1 MDVMKFTQAVSRIWV
16 LENRLLDKTKVE
28 RMIESTSASEVLRI
42 LNETEYANV
51 SSNVKR
57 AEDYEEI
64 LTAELKRIYDLV
76 YEMSPVKEI
85 VKIMSL
91 KYDYHNAKV
100 LLKAK
105 VLGKDLSSMLI
116 KLGNL
121 DLQEIKRKI
130 DSDNLKSLNGIL
142 GKGIQEAM
150 KVFEETKDPQKI
162 DIIIDK
168 YMYEELVEINKSL
181 NYKFIDNLVKAM
193 IDSTNIRT
201 LLRIKKQNKGRSFAE
216 EVIFNGGAIDSNK
229 LILLLNESPEN
240 IMSKLQT
247 TIYSSLIKEGLEGYI
262 ATDSASLLEKLSDNY
277 IMQLMKDSK
286 LVTFGPERLL
296 SYIYAKET
304 EIKVIR
310 IIMVGKLNNIA
321 EEVIRERL
329 RDIYA

>member
-16 LENRLLDKTKVE
+16 LETRLLDKAKID
-28 RMIESTSASEVLRI
+28 RMIDAKYANEVLRI
-42 LNETEYANV
+42 LGETEYSNV
-51 SSNVKR
+51 SSNIKR
-57 AEDYEEI
+57 PEDYEEI
-64 LTAELKRIYDLV
+64 LTAELKRVYDLV
-76 YEMSPVKEI
+76 YEISPVKEV

-91 KYDYHNAKV
+91 KYDYHNVKV
-100 LLKAK
+100 LLKGK
-105 VLGKDLSSMLI
+105 VLGKDLSSMYI
-116 KLGNL
+116 KLGSL
-121 DLQEIKRKI
+121 DLQELKRKI
-130 DSDNLKSLNGIL
+130 DSDNLKSLNGTL
-142 GKGIQEAM
+142 GKGVQEAM

-168 YMYEELVEINKSL
+168 YMYKELVEINKAL

-201 LLRIKKQNKGRSFAE
+201 LLRIKKQNKGRDFAK
-216 EVIFNGGAIDSNK
+216 EVIYDGGAIESSK
-229 LILLLNESPEN
+229 LIALINESPEN
-240 IMSKLQT
+240 IMAKLQS
-247 TIYSSLIKEGLEGYI
+247 TIYSDLVKEGFEGYI
-262 ATDSASLLEKLSDNY
+262 ATESASLLEKLSDNY
-277 IMQLMKDSK
+277 IMELMKSSK
-286 LVTFGPERLL
+286 LVTFGPEKLI

>member
-16 LENRLLDKTKVE
+16 LETRLLDKAKVE
-28 RMIESTSASEVLRI
+28 RMIEANSASEVLRI
-42 LNETEYANV
+42 LNETEYSNV
-51 SSNVKR
+51 SSKVKR
-57 AEDYEEI
+57 PEDYEDI
-64 LTAELKRIYDLV
+64 LSAELKRVYDLV
-76 YEMSPVKEI
+76 YEISPIKDV

-100 LLKAK
+100 LLKEK

-121 DLQEIKRKI
+121 DLHEVKRKI
-130 DSDNLKSLNGIL
+130 DSDNLKSLNGTL

-150 KVFEETKDPQKI
+150 KAFEETKDPQKI

-168 YMYEELVEINKSL
+168 YMYKELVELNKSL

-201 LLRIKKQNKGRSFAE
+201 LLRIKKQNKGRDFAQ
-216 EVIFNGGAIDSNK
+216 EVIVDGGAIDSGK
-229 LILLLNESPEN
+229 LISLLNESPEN
-240 IMSKLQT
+240 IMSKLQS
-247 TIYSSLIKEGLEGYI
+247 TIYSELIKEGFEGYI
-262 ATDSASLLEKLSDNY
+262 TTESASLLEKLSDNY
-277 IMQLMKDSK
+277 IMELMKDSK
-286 LVTFGPERLL
+286 LVTFGPEKLL

>member
-16 LENRLLDKTKVE
+16 LETKLLDKPKVE
-28 RMIESTSASEVLRI
+28 RMIEAPSASEVLRI
-42 LNETEYANV
+42 LNETEYSNV
-51 SSNVKR
+51 SANIKR
-57 AEDYEEI
+57 PEDYEEI

-76 YEMSPVKEI
+76 YEISPVKEV

-91 KYDYHNAKV
+91 KYDYHNIKV
-100 LLKAK
+100 LLKGK
-105 VLGKDLSSMLI
+105 VLEKDLSSMLI

-130 DSDNLKSLNGIL
+130 DGDNLKSLNGII
-142 GKGIQEAM
+142 GKGAQEAM

-162 DIIIDK
+162 DIIVDK
-168 YMYEELVEINKSL
+168 YMYKELVEIKNNL

-193 IDSTNIRT
+193 IDSTNVRT
-201 LLRIKKQNKGRSFAE
+201 LLRIKKQNKGRDFAR
-216 EVIFNGGAIDSNK
+216 EVIVDGGVIDSSK
-229 LILLLNESPEN
+229 LISLLNESPEN
-240 IMSKLQT
+240 IMSKLQS
-247 TIYSSLIKEGLEGYI
+247 TIYSDLIKEGFEGYI
-262 ATDSASLLEKLSDNY
+262 SNESVSLLEKLSDNY
-277 IMQLMKDSK
+277 IMELMKGSK
-286 LVTFGPERLL
+286 LVTFGPEKIL

>member
-16 LENRLLDKTKVE
+16 LETKLLDKPKVE
-28 RMIESTSASEVLRI
+28 RMIEAPSASEVLRI
-42 LNETEYANV
+42 LNETEYSNV
-51 SSNVKR
+51 SSNIKR
-57 AEDYEEI
+57 PEDYEEI
-64 LTAELKRIYDLV
+64 LTAELKRVYDLV
-76 YEMSPVKEI
+76 YEISPVKEV

-100 LLKAK
+100 LLKGK
-105 VLGKDLSSMLI
+105 VLGKDFSSMLI
-116 KLGNL
+116 KLGNI

-130 DSDNLKSLNGIL
+130 DGDNFKSLNGTL
-142 GKGIQEAM
+142 GKGVQEAM

-168 YMYEELVEINKSL
+168 YMYKELVEIKNSL

-201 LLRIKKQNKGRSFAE
+201 LLRIKKQNKGREFAS
-216 EVIFNGGAIDSNK
+216 EVIVDGGAIDSSK
-229 LILLLNESPEN
+229 LVALLNESPEN
-240 IMSKLQT
+240 IMSKLQS
-247 TIYSSLIKEGLEGYI
+247 TIYSDLVKEGFEGYI
-262 ATDSASLLEKLSDNY
+262 ETGSASLLEKLSDNY
-277 IMQLMKDSK
+277 IMDLMKNSK
-286 LVTFGPERLL
+286 LVTFGPEKIL

-304 EIKVIR
+304 EIKIIR

>member
-16 LENRLLDKTKVE
+16 LETRLLDKPKVE
-28 RMIESTSASEVLRI
+28 RMIEASSANEVLRV
-42 LNETEYANV
+42 LNETEYSNV
-51 SSNVKR
+51 SANVKR

-64 LTAELKRIYDLV
+64 LTAELKRVYDLI
-76 YEMSPVKEI
+76 YEISPVKEV

-91 KYDYHNAKV
+91 KYDYHNIKV
-100 LLKAK
+100 LLKGK
-105 VLGKDLSSMLI
+105 VLGKDLSHMLI

-130 DSDNLKSLNGIL
+130 DGDNLKSLNGLL
-142 GKGIQEAM
+142 GKGVQEAM

-168 YMYEELVEINKSL
+168 YMYKELVEIKNSL

-201 LLRIKKQNKGRSFAE
+201 LLRIKKQNKGRDFAE
-216 EVIFNGGAIDSNK
+216 EVIVQGGAIDSSK
-229 LILLLNESPEN
+229 LISLLNESPEN
-240 IMSKLQT
+240 IMVKLQS
-247 TIYSSLIKEGLEGYI
+247 TIYSDLVKEGFEGYI
-262 ATDSASLLEKLSDNY
+262 ATESASLLEKLSDNY
-277 IMQLMKDSK
+277 IMSLMKDSK
-286 LVTFGPERLL
+286 LVTFGPEKIL

-304 EIKVIR
+304 EIKIIR

>member
-16 LENRLLDKTKVE
+16 LETKLIDKAKIE
-28 RMIESTSASEVLRI
+28 RMIEAPSANEVLRI
-42 LNETEYANV
+42 LNETEYSNV
-51 SSNVKR
+51 SSNIKR

-64 LTAELKRIYDLV
+64 LSAELKRVYDLV
-76 YEMSPVKEI
+76 YEISPIKDV

-91 KYDYHNAKV
+91 KYDYHNIKV
-100 LLKAK
+100 LLKGK
-105 VLGKDLSSMLI
+105 VLNKDLSSMLI
-116 KLGNL
+116 NLGSL

-130 DSDNLKSLNGIL
+130 DGDNFKSLSGNL
-142 GKGIQEAM
+142 GKGISEAL
-150 KVFEETKDPQKI
+150 KAFEETKDPQKI
-162 DIIIDK
+162 DIILDK
-168 YMYEELVEINKSL
+168 YMYKDLVELKKSL

-201 LLRIKKQNKGRSFAE
+201 LLRIKKQNKNRDFAK
-216 EVIFNGGAIDSNK
+216 EVIVEGGEIDSSK
-229 LILLLNESPEN
+229 LIALLSETPEN
-240 IMSKLQT
+240 IMNKLQS
-247 TIYSSLIKEGLEGYI
+247 TIYSNIVKEGLEGYI
-262 ATDSASLLEKLSDNY
+262 ESDSASLLEKLSDNY
-277 IMQLMKDSK
+277 IMDLMKGSK
-286 LVTFGPERLL
+286 LVTFGPEKIL

>member
-16 LENRLLDKTKVE
+16 LETKLLDKPKVE
-28 RMIESTSASEVLRI
+28 RMIEAPSASEVLRI
-42 LNETEYANV
+42 LNETEYSNV
-51 SSNVKR
+51 SANIKR
-57 AEDYEEI
+57 PEDYEEI

-76 YEMSPVKEI
+76 YEISPVKEV

-91 KYDYHNAKV
+91 KYDYHNIKV
-100 LLKAK
+100 LLKGK
-105 VLGKDLSSMLI
+105 VLEKDLSSMLI

-130 DSDNLKSLNGIL
+130 DGDNLKSLNGII
-142 GKGIQEAM
+142 GKGAQEAM

-162 DIIIDK
+162 DIIVDK
-168 YMYEELVEINKSL
+168 YMYKELVEIKNNL

-193 IDSTNIRT
+193 IDSTNVRT
-201 LLRIKKQNKGRSFAE
+201 LLRIKKQNKGRDFAR
-216 EVIFNGGAIDSNK
+216 EVIVDGGAIDSSK
-229 LILLLNESPEN
+229 LISLLNESPEN
-240 IMSKLQT
+240 IMSKLQS
-247 TIYSSLIKEGLEGYI
+247 TIYSDLIKEGFEGYI
-262 ATDSASLLEKLSDNY
+262 SNESVSLLEKLSDNY
-277 IMQLMKDSK
+277 IMELMKGSK
-286 LVTFGPERLL
+286 LVTFGPEKIL

>member
-16 LENRLLDKTKVE
+16 LETKLLDKPKVE
-28 RMIESTSASEVLRI
+28 RMIEAPSASEVLRI
-42 LNETEYANV
+42 LNETEYSNV
-51 SSNVKR
+51 SANIKR
-57 AEDYEEI
+57 PEDYEEI

-76 YEMSPVKEI
+76 YEISPVKEV

-91 KYDYHNAKV
+91 KYDYHNIKV
-100 LLKAK
+100 LLKGK
-105 VLGKDLSSMLI
+105 VLDKDLSSMLI
-116 KLGNL
+116 KLGSL

-130 DSDNLKSLNGIL
+130 DGDNLKSLNGII
-142 GKGIQEAM
+142 GKGAQEAM

-162 DIIIDK
+162 DIIVDK
-168 YMYEELVEINKSL
+168 YMYKELVEIKNNL

-193 IDSTNIRT
+193 IDSTNVRT
-201 LLRIKKQNKGRSFAE
+201 LLRIKKQNKGRDFAR
-216 EVIFNGGAIDSNK
+216 EVIVDGGVIDSSK
-229 LILLLNESPEN
+229 LISLLNESPEN
-240 IMSKLQT
+240 IMSKLQS
-247 TIYSSLIKEGLEGYI
+247 TIYSDLIKEGFEGYI
-262 ATDSASLLEKLSDNY
+262 SNESVSLLEKLSDNY
-277 IMQLMKDSK
+277 IMKLMKGSK
-286 LVTFGPERLL
+286 LVTFGPEKIL

>member
-16 LENRLLDKTKVE
+16 LETRLLDKSKVE
-28 RMIESTSASEVLRI
+28 RMIEASSASEVLRI
-42 LNETEYANV
+42 LNETEYSNV
-51 SSNVKR
+51 SATVKR
-57 AEDYEEI
+57 PEDYEEI
-64 LTAELKRIYDLV
+64 LAAELKRVYDLV
-76 YEMSPVKEI
+76 YEISPIKDV

-100 LLKAK
+100 LLKEK
-105 VLGKDLSSMLI
+105 LLGKDLSSMLI

-121 DLQEIKRKI
+121 DLIEIKRKI
-130 DSDNLKSLNGIL
+130 DSDNLRSLNGTL

-150 KVFEETKDPQKI
+150 KAFEETKDPQKI

-168 YMYEELVEINKSL
+168 YMYKELVELNKAL

-201 LLRIKKQNKGRSFAE
+201 LLRIKKQNKGRDFAQ
-216 EVIFNGGAIDSNK
+216 EVIVNGGAIDSNK
-229 LILLLNESPEN
+229 LISLLNESPEN
-240 IMSKLQT
+240 IMSKLQS
-247 TIYSSLIKEGLEGYI
+247 TIYSDLIKEGFEGYI
-262 ATDSASLLEKLSDNY
+262 ATESASLLEKLSDNY
-277 IMQLMKDSK
+277 IMELMKNSK
-286 LVTFGPERLL
+286 LVTFGPEKLL

>member
-16 LENRLLDKTKVE
+16 LETRLLDKSKVE
-28 RMIESTSASEVLRI
+28 RMIEASSASEVLRI
-42 LNETEYANV
+42 LNETEYSNV
-51 SSNVKR
+51 SANVKR
-57 AEDYEEI
+57 PEDYDEI
-64 LTAELKRIYDLV
+64 LAAELKRVYDLV
-76 YEMSPVKEI
+76 YEISPVKDV
-85 VKIMSL
+85 VKIMIL

-100 LLKAK
+100 LLKEK

-121 DLQEIKRKI
+121 DLIEVKRKI
-130 DSDNLKSLNGIL
+130 DSDNLRSLNGTL

-150 KVFEETKDPQKI
+150 KAFEETKDPQKI

-168 YMYEELVEINKSL
+168 YMYKELVEINKAL

-201 LLRIKKQNKGRSFAE
+201 LLRIKKQNKGRDFAQ
-216 EVIFNGGAIDSNK
+216 EVIVDGGAIDSDK
-229 LILLLNESPEN
+229 LISLLNESPEN
-240 IMSKLQT
+240 IMSKLQS
-247 TIYSSLIKEGLEGYI
+247 TIYSDLIREGFDGYI
-262 ATDSASLLEKLSDNY
+262 ATESASLLEKLSDNY
-277 IMQLMKDSK
+277 IMELMKNSK
-286 LVTFGPERLL
+286 LVTFGPEKLL

>member
-16 LENRLLDKTKVE
+16 LETRLLDKSKVE
-28 RMIESTSASEVLRI
+28 RMIEASSASEVLRI
-42 LNETEYANV
+42 LNETEYSNV
-51 SSNVKR
+51 SANVKR
-57 AEDYEEI
+57 PEDYEEI
-64 LTAELKRIYDLV
+64 LAAELKRVYDLV
-76 YEMSPVKEI
+76 YEISPIKDV

-100 LLKAK
+100 LLKEK
-105 VLGKDLSSMLI
+105 LLGKDLSSMLI

-121 DLQEIKRKI
+121 DLIEIKRKI
-130 DSDNLKSLNGIL
+130 DSDNLRSLNGTL

-150 KVFEETKDPQKI
+150 KAFEETKDPQKI

-168 YMYEELVEINKSL
+168 YMYKELVELNKSL

-201 LLRIKKQNKGRSFAE
+201 LLRIKKQNKGRDFAQ
-216 EVIFNGGAIDSNK
+216 EVIVNGGAIDSNK
-229 LILLLNESPEN
+229 LISLLNESPEN
-240 IMSKLQT
+240 IMSKLQS
-247 TIYSSLIKEGLEGYI
+247 TIYSDLIKEGFEGYI
-262 ATDSASLLEKLSDNY
+262 ATESASLLEKLSDNY
-277 IMQLMKDSK
+277 IMELMKNSK
-286 LVTFGPERLL
+286 LVTFGPEKLL

>member
-16 LENRLLDKTKVE
+16 LETKLLDKPKVE
-28 RMIESTSASEVLRI
+28 RMIEDPSASEVLRI
-42 LNETEYANV
+42 LNETEYSNV
-51 SSNVKR
+51 SANIKR
-57 AEDYEEI
+57 PEDYEEI

-76 YEMSPVKEI
+76 YEISPVKEV

-91 KYDYHNAKV
+91 KYDYHNIKV
-100 LLKAK
+100 LLKGK
-105 VLGKDLSSMLI
+105 VLDKDLSSMLI

-130 DSDNLKSLNGIL
+130 DGDNLKSLNGII
-142 GKGIQEAM
+142 GKGAQEAM

-162 DIIIDK
+162 DIIVDK
-168 YMYEELVEINKSL
+168 YMYKELVEIKNNL

-193 IDSTNIRT
+193 IDSTNVRT
-201 LLRIKKQNKGRSFAE
+201 LLRIKKQNKGRDFAR
-216 EVIFNGGAIDSNK
+216 EVIVDGGVIDSSK
-229 LILLLNESPEN
+229 LISLLNESPEN
-240 IMSKLQT
+240 IMSKLQS
-247 TIYSSLIKEGLEGYI
+247 TIYSDLIKEGFEGYI
-262 ATDSASLLEKLSDNY
+262 SNESVSLLEKLSDNY
-277 IMQLMKDSK
+277 IMELMKGSK
-286 LVTFGPERLL
+286 LVTFGPEKIL

>member
-16 LENRLLDKTKVE
+16 LETKLIDKAKIE
-28 RMIESTSASEVLRI
+28 RMIEAPSANEVLRI
-42 LNETEYANV
+42 LNETEYSNV
-51 SSNVKR
+51 SSNIKR

-64 LTAELKRIYDLV
+64 LSAELKRIYDLV
-76 YEMSPVKEI
+76 YEISPVKDV
-85 VKIMSL
+85 VKLMSL
-91 KYDYHNAKV
+91 KYDYHNIKV
-100 LLKAK
+100 LLKGK
-105 VLGKDLSSMLI
+105 VLNKDLSSMLI
-116 KLGNL
+116 NLGNL

-130 DSDNLKSLNGIL
+130 DGDSFKSLNGNL
-142 GKGIQEAM
+142 GKGILEAL
-150 KVFEETKDPQKI
+150 KAFEETKDPQKI
-162 DIIIDK
+162 DIILDK
-168 YMYEELVEINKSL
+168 YMYKELVELQKKL

-201 LLRIKKQNKGRSFAE
+201 LLRVKKQNKNRDFAK
-216 EVIFNGGAIDSNK
+216 EVIFEGGDIDSNK
-229 LILLLNESPEN
+229 LIALLSETPEN
-240 IMSKLQT
+240 IMNKLQS
-247 TIYSSLIKEGLEGYI
+247 TIYSNLVKEGLEGYI

-277 IMQLMKDSK
+277 IMDLMKGSK
-286 LVTFGPERLL
+286 LVTFGPEKIL

>member
-121 DLQEIKRKI
+121 ELQEIKRKI

-229 LILLLNESPEN
+229 LVLLLNESPEN
-240 IMSKLQT
+240 IMSRLQT

>member
-16 LENRLLDKTKVE
+16 LETRLLDKAKVE
-28 RMIESTSASEVLRI
+28 RMIEVNSASEVLRI
-42 LNETEYANV
+42 LNETEYSNV
-51 SSNVKR
+51 SSKVKR
-57 AEDYEEI
+57 PEDYEDI
-64 LTAELKRIYDLV
+64 LSAELKRVYDLV
-76 YEMSPVKEI
+76 YEISPIKDV

-100 LLKAK
+100 LLKEK

-121 DLQEIKRKI
+121 DLHEVKRKI
-130 DSDNLKSLNGIL
+130 DSDNLKSLNGTL

-150 KVFEETKDPQKI
+150 KAFEETKDPQKI

-168 YMYEELVEINKSL
+168 YMYKELVELNKSL

-201 LLRIKKQNKGRSFAE
+201 LLRIKKQNKGRDFAQ
-216 EVIFNGGAIDSNK
+216 EVIVDGGAIDSSK
-229 LILLLNESPEN
+229 LISLLNESPEN
-240 IMSKLQT
+240 IMSKLQS
-247 TIYSSLIKEGLEGYI
+247 TIYSELIKEGFEGYI
-262 ATDSASLLEKLSDNY
+262 TTESASLLEKLSDNY
-277 IMQLMKDSK
+277 IMELMKDSK
-286 LVTFGPERLL
+286 LVTFGPEKLL

>member
-16 LENRLLDKTKVE
+16 LETRLLDKSKVE
-28 RMIESTSASEVLRI
+28 RMIEASSASEVLRI
-42 LNETEYANV
+42 LNETEYSNV
-51 SSNVKR
+51 SATVKR
-57 AEDYEEI
+57 PEDYEEI
-64 LTAELKRIYDLV
+64 LAAELKRVYDLV
-76 YEMSPVKEI
+76 YEISPIKDV

-100 LLKAK
+100 LLKEK
-105 VLGKDLSSMLI
+105 LLGKDLSSMLI

-121 DLQEIKRKI
+121 DLIEIKRKI
-130 DSDNLKSLNGIL
+130 DSDNLRSLNGTL

-150 KVFEETKDPQKI
+150 KAFEETKDPQKI

-168 YMYEELVEINKSL
+168 YMYKELVELNKSL

-201 LLRIKKQNKGRSFAE
+201 LLRIKKQNKGRDFAQ
-216 EVIFNGGAIDSNK
+216 EVIVNGGAIDSNK
-229 LILLLNESPEN
+229 LISLLNESPEN
-240 IMSKLQT
+240 IMSKLQS
-247 TIYSSLIKEGLEGYI
+247 TIYSDLIKEGFEGYI
-262 ATDSASLLEKLSDNY
+262 ATESASLLEKLSDNY
-277 IMQLMKDSK
+277 IMELMKNSK
-286 LVTFGPERLL
+286 LVTFGPEKLL

>member
-16 LENRLLDKTKVE
+16 LETKLLDKPKVE
-28 RMIESTSASEVLRI
+28 RMIEAPSASEVLRI

-51 SSNVKR
+51 SSNIKR
-57 AEDYEEI
+57 PEDYEEI
-64 LTAELKRIYDLV
+64 LTAELKRVYDLV
-76 YEMSPVKEI
+76 YEISPVKEV

-91 KYDYHNAKV
+91 KYDYHNVKV

-105 VLGKDLSSMLI
+105 VLGKDFSSMLI
-116 KLGNL
+116 KLGNI

-130 DSDNLKSLNGIL
+130 DGDNLKSLNGTI
-142 GKGIQEAM
+142 GKGVQEAM

-168 YMYEELVEINKSL
+168 YMYKELVEIKNSL

-201 LLRIKKQNKGRSFAE
+201 LLRIKKQNKGRDFAS
-216 EVIFNGGAIDSNK
+216 EVIVEGGAIDSSK
-229 LILLLNESPEN
+229 LVSLLNESPEN
-240 IMSKLQT
+240 IMAKLQS
-247 TIYSSLIKEGLEGYI
+247 TIYSDLVKEGFEGYI
-262 ATDSASLLEKLSDNY
+262 QTESASLLEKLSDNY
-277 IMQLMKDSK
+277 IMDLMKDSK
-286 LVTFGPERLL
+286 LVTFGPEKIL

-304 EIKVIR
+304 EIKIIR

>member
-16 LENRLLDKTKVE
+16 LETRLLDKPKVE
-28 RMIESTSASEVLRI
+28 RMIEAPSASEVLRI
-42 LNETEYANV
+42 LNETEYSNV
-51 SSNVKR
+51 SSNIKR
-57 AEDYEEI
+57 PEDYEEI
-64 LTAELKRIYDLV
+64 LTAELKRVYDLV
-76 YEMSPVKEI
+76 YEISPVKEV

-100 LLKAK
+100 LLKGK

-130 DSDNLKSLNGIL
+130 DGDNLKSLNGIL
-142 GKGIQEAM
+142 GKGVQEAM

-168 YMYEELVEINKSL
+168 YMYKELVEIKNSL
-181 NYKFIDNLVKAM
+181 DYKFIDNLVKAM

-201 LLRIKKQNKGRSFAE
+201 LLRIKKQNKGKDFAS
-216 EVIFNGGAIDSNK
+216 EVIVDGGAIDSSK
-229 LILLLNESPEN
+229 LIALLNESPEN
-240 IMSKLQT
+240 IMSKLQS
-247 TIYSSLIKEGLEGYI
+247 TIYSDLVKEGFEGYI
-262 ATDSASLLEKLSDNY
+262 ATESASLLEKLSDNY
-277 IMQLMKDSK
+277 IMELMKDSK
-286 LVTFGPERLL
+286 LVTFGPEKIL

>member
-16 LENRLLDKTKVE
+16 LETKLLDKPKVE
-28 RMIESTSASEVLRI
+28 RMIEAPSASEVLRI

-51 SSNVKR
+51 SSNIKR
-57 AEDYEEI
+57 PEDYEEI
-64 LTAELKRIYDLV
+64 LTAELKRVYDLV
-76 YEMSPVKEI
+76 YEISPVKEV

-91 KYDYHNAKV
+91 KYDYHNVKV

-105 VLGKDLSSMLI
+105 VLGKDFSSMLI
-116 KLGNL
+116 KLGNI

-130 DSDNLKSLNGIL
+130 DGDNLKSLNGTI
-142 GKGIQEAM
+142 GKGVQEAM

-168 YMYEELVEINKSL
+168 YMYKELVEIKNSL

-193 IDSTNIRT
+193 IDSTNIIT
-201 LLRIKKQNKGRSFAE
+201 LLRIKKQNKGRDFAS
-216 EVIFNGGAIDSNK
+216 EVIVEGGAIDSSK
-229 LILLLNESPEN
+229 LVSLLNESPEN
-240 IMSKLQT
+240 IMAKLQS
-247 TIYSSLIKEGLEGYI
+247 TIYSDLVKEGFEGYI
-262 ATDSASLLEKLSDNY
+262 QTESASLLEKLSDNY
-277 IMQLMKDSK
+277 IMDLMKDSK
-286 LVTFGPERLL
+286 LVTFGPEKIL

-304 EIKVIR
+304 EIKIIR

>member
-16 LENRLLDKTKVE
+16 LETKLLDKPKVE
-28 RMIESTSASEVLRI
+28 RMIEAPSASEVLRI
-42 LNETEYANV
+42 LNETEYSNV
-51 SSNVKR
+51 SSNIKR
-57 AEDYEEI
+57 PEDYEEI

-76 YEMSPVKEI
+76 YEISPVKEV

-91 KYDYHNAKV
+91 KYDYHNIKV
-100 LLKAK
+100 LLKGK
-105 VLGKDLSSMLI
+105 VLGKDFSSMLI
-116 KLGNL
+116 KLGNI

-130 DSDNLKSLNGIL
+130 DGDNLKSLNGTL
-142 GKGIQEAM
+142 GKGVQEAM

-168 YMYEELVEINKSL
+168 YMYKELVEIKNSL

-201 LLRIKKQNKGRSFAE
+201 LLRIKKQNKGREFAS
-216 EVIFNGGAIDSNK
+216 EVIVDGGAINSSK
-229 LILLLNESPEN
+229 LIALLNESPEN
-240 IMSKLQT
+240 IMSKLQS
-247 TIYSSLIKEGLEGYI
+247 TIYSDLVKEGFEGYI
-262 ATDSASLLEKLSDNY
+262 ETGSASLLEKLSDNY
-277 IMQLMKDSK
+277 IMNLMKNSK
-286 LVTFGPERLL
+286 LVTFGPEKIL

-304 EIKVIR
+304 EIKIIR